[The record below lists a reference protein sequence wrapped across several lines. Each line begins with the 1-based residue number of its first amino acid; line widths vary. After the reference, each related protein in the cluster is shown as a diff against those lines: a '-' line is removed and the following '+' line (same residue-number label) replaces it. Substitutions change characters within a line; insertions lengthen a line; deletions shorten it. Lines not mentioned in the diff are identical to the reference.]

1 MRNMPI
7 NIMTTDSTVFATEAL
22 GKAFSSKAFS
32 SKSLYKSDGLV
43 FLKVRVQN
51 DLQSH
56 DLVSSMKQ
64 YV

>member
-7 NIMTTDSTVFATEAL
+7 NIMTTDSIIFATEAL
-22 GKAFSSKAFS
+22 GKAFS